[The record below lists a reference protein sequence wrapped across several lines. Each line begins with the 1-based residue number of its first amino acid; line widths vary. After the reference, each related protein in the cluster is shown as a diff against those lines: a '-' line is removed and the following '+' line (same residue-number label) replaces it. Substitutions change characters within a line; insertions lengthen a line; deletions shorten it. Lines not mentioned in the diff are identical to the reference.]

1 MLKSLGALFCVTL
14 LHVGA
19 AHAGSAMRGYTCA
32 QVRKAVVRY
41 GGPDN
46 AEALARSQGGTE
58 AELAAARKCLN
69 RPKHYRRS

>member
-46 AEALARSQGGTE
+46 AEALASPT
-58 AELAAARKCLN
+58 
-69 RPKHYRRS
+69 